1 MNKTTIKRKGI
12 EEEKVKSTGFNK
24 RMETIIEGEGEEN
37 RSSKRKNDE
46 NVLIEKEYMYEY
58 K

>member
-1 MNKTTIKRKGI
+1 
-12 EEEKVKSTGFNK
+12 
-24 RMETIIEGEGEEN
+24 METIIEGEGEEN

-58 K
+58 KQIKEIKVHIEKKYPNKNLEK